1 LQKSVSVP
9 EISETAFLIA
19 EHFPSEKFT
28 KHVSAD
34 LKMQVTSVLKIPPK
48 DIKKHD
54 SRICAFENEFLS
66 IIFSGGGCIFTA
78 AYLLFLNQH
87 YMIHFQSRKF
97 NL

>member
-1 LQKSVSVP
+1 MP

-34 LKMQVTSVLKIPPK
+34 LKMQVNISAKNPPPPK

-54 SRICAFENEFLS
+54 SHICAFKNEFFS
-66 IIFSGGGCIFTA
+66 IIFFWRGMHFHYSIFT
-78 AYLLFLNQH
+78 FLKSALNP
-87 YMIHFQSRKF
+87 
-97 NL
+97 